1 MQKVQI
7 IKSNKKR
14 VVIKRIY
21 RHIYQFTRRIIVT
34 EQDIYKR
41 TRRVDPLMAWA
52 YLAAEIR
59 TLNKDFRSSFIQ
71 SICTLDLCQYVLY
84 LGVERKYQILSVV

>member
-1 MQKVQI
+1 
-7 IKSNKKR
+7 
-14 VVIKRIY
+14 
-21 RHIYQFTRRIIVT
+21 
-34 EQDIYKR
+34 
-41 TRRVDPLMAWA
+41 MAWA

-84 LGVERKYQILSVV
+84 LGVERKYQIFSVF